1 MNEIDFYTKGEE
13 IANAITHGIGAILAI
28 AGAISLIIVSSFSR
42 DPYKIVSF
50 TIYGLSLIIMYLG
63 STLYHSIPNKK
74 AKKVFR
80 IIDHS
85 SIYLL
90 IAGSYTP
97 FMLTTLRS
105 RRAAIVILITIWV
118 LTVIGIVCKSIW
130 LDKFE
135 KISIFIYIFMGWAVI
150 FIIKD
155 AIRLIPTKS
164 LILLAVGGL
173 SYTFGCIF
181 FAKDK
186 WPYNHAIWHLFVM
199 AGSILQYFS
208 IILYL

>member
-118 LTVIGIVCKSIW
+118 LTAIGIVCKSIW

-164 LILLAVGGL
+164 LILLALGGL

>member
-28 AGAISLIIVSSFSR
+28 VGAISLIIVSSFSR
-42 DPYKIVSF
+42 DSYKIVSF

-90 IAGSYTP
+90 ISGSYTP
-97 FMLTTLRS
+97 FMLTILRS
-105 RRAAIVILITIWV
+105 SNAAIVILITIWI
-118 LTVIGIVCKSIW
+118 LTLIGIVCKSIW

-135 KISIFIYIFMGWAVI
+135 KLSTFIYIFMGWAVI

-164 LILLAVGGL
+164 LILLASGGL